1 MHAAG
6 FLCKKEQTNF
16 LAGESSQECKKKGE
30 RAANRA
36 NFFSLGTQNPVVVHL
51 LEEMTCSTHSAHP
64 KILPTQLLAESFTAG
79 SQHAVLFLHIEGKR
93 DNQDLDP
100 EG

>member
-1 MHAAG
+1 MQ
-6 FLCKKEQTNF
+6 KR
-16 LAGESSQECKKKGE
+16 E

-36 NFFSLGTQNPVVVHL
+36 NFFSLGTPSPVVVHL

-64 KILPTQLLAESFTAG
+64 KMFPTQLLAESFTAG
-79 SQHAVLFLHIEGKR
+79 SQHAVLFLHIEGKK